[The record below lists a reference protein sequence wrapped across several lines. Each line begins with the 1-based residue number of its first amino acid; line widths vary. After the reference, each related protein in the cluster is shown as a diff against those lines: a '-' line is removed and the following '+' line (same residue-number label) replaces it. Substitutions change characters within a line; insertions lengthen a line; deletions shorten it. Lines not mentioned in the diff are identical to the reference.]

1 MSAPRSTA
9 GSRPRCPRRGRAD
22 GGGGS
27 ARRQLQPVADAPNR
41 LDARVGDPRGGEL
54 LADLLN
60 MDVHCPCVAR
70 KVVTPYQVQQLAAL
84 EHATGMPRQ
93 EREEVELLRPE
104 LYARGALADLVPLE
118 VDFEPARPD
127 QLGLVRLEPSS
138 AQQRLGARHQL
149 LRMKGLGQVIVGAHL
164 EADDLVGDLV

>member
-1 MSAPRSTA
+1 MAARGRARGPMSAPRSTA
-9 GSRPRCPRRGRAD
+9 GSRPRAGRRGQAA
-22 GGGGS
+22 GAGAS
-27 ARRQLQPVADAPNR
+27 APRDSQPVADPPSR

-127 QLGLVRLEPSS
+127 QLGLVRLEASS
-138 AQQRLGARHQL
+138 APQRPCARHQL
-149 LRMKGLGQVIVGAHL
+149 LRMKGRGHAIVR
-164 EADDLVGDLV
+164 

>member
-1 MSAPRSTA
+1 MAARGPPRDPMSAPRSTA
-9 GSRPRCPRRGRAD
+9 GSRPRCRRRRQAD

-54 LADLLN
+54 LAEPPDI
-60 MDVHCPCVAR
+60 VVPCPCVAR
-70 KVVTPYQVQQLAAL
+70 KVVTPSQVKQLAAL

-127 QLGLVRLEPSS
+127 QLGLVRLEASS
-138 AQQRLGARHQL
+138 AQQRLCARHQL
-149 LRMKGLGQVIVGAHL
+149 LRMKGRGHAIVR
-164 EADDLVGDLV
+164 